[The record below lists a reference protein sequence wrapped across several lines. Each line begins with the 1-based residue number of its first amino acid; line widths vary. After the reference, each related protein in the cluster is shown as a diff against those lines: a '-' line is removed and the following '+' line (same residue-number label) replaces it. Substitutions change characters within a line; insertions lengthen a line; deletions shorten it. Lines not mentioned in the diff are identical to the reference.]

1 MTKLDR
7 LGWVVTDWFVIED
20 YRFGIRTTSHA
31 FAAWLRHALA
41 DYWVGSGD
49 DDEVDPVYSV
59 VVEDGTDPTGRQGT
73 KKFHIIYYGTW
84 DIVRTLD
91 VRALAES
98 LLHEIDSFT
107 YPMRDDAVYVEA
119 SIVRGNG
126 KTLLIPAFLVPSIA
140 AAGRRLTSKLDLTLP
155 GLMSVALDPQT
166 GNLIPPAPYLR
177 FAPDRWDRLR
187 ELLPLPAGPSDSRA
201 LVTEVTPI
209 DRVITR
215 RLAPHPVLQRIPKGS
230 VLFDFAEMIRN
241 PAMIGSRGLV
251 TLGKAFERAEVF
263 ELQYFTTQQL
273 TDAMAAAIGDGYY
286 VADRTQVTPHTPSPA
301 HGSSLESTID

>member
-1 MTKLDR
+1 MAKLDR

-177 FAPDRWDRLR
+177 FAPDRRS
-187 ELLPLPAGPSDSRA
+187 ETPLQDG
-201 LVTEVTPI
+201 
-209 DRVITR
+209 R
-215 RLAPHPVLQRIPKGS
+215 RLCCDHPPAAGRARPRRPSRSPSSRPARTRPTSSAPR
-230 VLFDFAEMIRN
+230 
-241 PAMIGSRGLV
+241 
-251 TLGKAFERAEVF
+251 
-263 ELQYFTTQQL
+263 
-273 TDAMAAAIGDGYY
+273 
-286 VADRTQVTPHTPSPA
+286 
-301 HGSSLESTID
+301 